1 MKANITYSVEAERIP
16 EEVVRITEVEL
27 DRIRREI
34 DNTSE
39 AMSDA
44 LEADN
49 VLELRRR
56 LEEFGRSIARIN
68 DRFLEASHILAG
80 YINYLNNGS
89 EEEEAGGSEDDDLL
103 PDEVSASE
111 NE

>member
-27 DRIRREI
+27 DRFKREVE
-34 DNTSE
+34 DTSG
-39 AMSDA
+39 AMNNA
-44 LEADN
+44 LEFDN
-49 VLELRRR
+49 ILELRRC

-80 YINYLNNGS
+80 YINYLNNS
-89 EEEEAGGSEDDDLL
+89 PEEEEAEEVDDDLGL
-103 PDEVSASE
+103 AEE
-111 NE
+111 E

>member
-27 DRIRREI
+27 DRFKREVE
-34 DNTSE
+34 DTSG
-39 AMSDA
+39 AMNNA
-44 LEADN
+44 LEFDN
-49 VLELRRR
+49 ILELRRC

-80 YINYLNNGS
+80 YINYVNNGP
-89 EEEEAGGSEDDDLL
+89 EEEETGSAEVDDLL
-103 PDEVSASE
+103 PDEVSESE